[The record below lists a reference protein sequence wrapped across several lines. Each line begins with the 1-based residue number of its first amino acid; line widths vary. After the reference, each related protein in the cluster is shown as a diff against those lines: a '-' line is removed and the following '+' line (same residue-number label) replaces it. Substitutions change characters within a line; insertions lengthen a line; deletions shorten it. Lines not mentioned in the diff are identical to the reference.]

1 MVLNDVLEQWKG
13 NNYRPINNV
22 SILFGYHLG
31 LFYKGVSKP
40 IILGQNWKFF
50 LRFCVV
56 EMNKKWCFMRL
67 WRSNKGN

>member
-31 LFYKGVSKP
+31 FFYKGVSKP

-56 EMNKKWCFMRL
+56 EMNKKMVFQEAL
-67 WRSNKGN
+67 EK

>member
-31 LFYKGVSKP
+31 VFTRG
-40 IILGQNWKFF
+40 
-50 LRFCVV
+50 
-56 EMNKKWCFMRL
+56 
-67 WRSNKGN
+67 